1 MIEFEG
7 RPKKMLIAVDT
18 LHDSALLEL
27 AASLARSQG
36 AQLSALFIEDINL
49 FHLAGLPFATEVDRV
64 TSAELKFDV
73 DRIGSASA
81 RRIKRI
87 RQQLDELAKKSE
99 LTVSLTVVRG
109 HYLAEAM
116 AASATMDLLL
126 LDRPR
131 GNRSLTVKTIPAK
144 KFSPPVWAIYDG
156 MDGSERAL
164 KLAIDIAISQKSGLN
179 IILQRQSEN
188 GIAELEQQAKDL
200 FAGNNL
206 ASHFFIQSSRSYDS
220 ILQYVL
226 ERGCSIVV
234 LRADRSDP
242 ETSQSAALLFADRLG
257 CPVLLVA

>member
-1 MIEFEG
+1 MIDLSVT
-7 RPKKMLIAVDT
+7 PKKMLIAVDA
-18 LHDSALLEL
+18 LQDSAFLEL
-27 AASLARSQG
+27 AVALATAQG
-36 AQLSALFIEDINL
+36 AQLTALFIEDINL

-64 TSAELKFDV
+64 TSAELKFNADQ
-73 DRIGSASA
+73 IGSASA

-87 RQQLDELAKKSE
+87 RQQLEALAKQSG

-116 AASATMDLLL
+116 AAAATMDLLL
-126 LDRPR
+126 LDRSR
-131 GNRSLTVKTIPAK
+131 GNRSLMIKKIFVK

-156 MDGSERAL
+156 TEGSERAL
-164 KLAIDIAISQKSGLN
+164 KLAINIAISQKSGLN
-179 IILQRQSEN
+179 IILQRQPDN
-188 GIAELEQQAKDL
+188 GIAELEQQAKAL
-200 FAGNNL
+200 LAGNNL

-234 LRADRSDP
+234 LRADRTDP
-242 ETSQSAALLFADRLG
+242 ETSQSAASLFADRLS

>member
-1 MIEFEG
+1 MIDLNVT
-7 RPKKMLIAVDT
+7 PKKMLIAVDA

-36 AQLSALFIEDINL
+36 AQLTALFIEDINL

-87 RQQLDELAKKSE
+87 RQQLEELSKQSE
-99 LTVSLTVVRG
+99 LTISLTVVRG

-131 GNRSLTVKTIPAK
+131 GNRSLTIKKVSVK

-156 MDGSERAL
+156 TEGSERAL

-179 IILQRQSEN
+179 IILQRQSDN
-188 GIAELEQQAKDL
+188 GIAEMEQQAKAL
-200 FAGNNL
+200 LAGCNL

-220 ILQYVL
+220 IMQYVL

-242 ETSQSAALLFADRLG
+242 EASQSAASLFADRLG